1 MFKLSVIALGSVLL
15 LSATALGCGPGKEA
29 NTPDPPAPTAVP
41 DGPAVDTPEDVS
53 DAPADTPAAPTTA
66 KGVIDAYFAAVEA
79 GDKDAAHALLTGE
92 ELEGAKSSKKSFTYV
107 FFEMGFKVK
116 TWELKSDVEESGDKA
131 KGQVKAVLIDD
142 KGKDDN
148 EGMRF
153 ELVRKDGSWLIAE
166 IN

>member
-1 MFKLSVIALGSVLL
+1 MSKLYVIALGSAVM
-15 LSATALGCGPGKEA
+15 LSAAALGCGPGKEA
-29 NTPDPPAPTAVP
+29 NTPEPPAPTVVP
-41 DGPAVDTPEDVS
+41 DAPSVDTPEDAS
-53 DAPADTPAAPTTA
+53 APPADAPTAPTTA

-92 ELEGAKSSKKSFTYV
+92 ELEGAKTSKKSFTYV

-116 TWELKSDVEESGDKA
+116 TWELKSDVEESGDEA
-131 KGQVKAVLIDD
+131 NGHVKAVLIDD

-153 ELVRKDGSWLIAE
+153 KLVRKDDSWLIAE